1 MSRNGSYLSADLSRV
16 LEEYGFEENED
27 DNVTTGS
34 EKDPET
40 SGAESEEVFDGEYTL
55 IQICKKYGPQAKCDS

>member
-27 DNVTTGS
+27 DDDVTTGS
-34 EKDPET
+34 ESASKDPET
-40 SGAESEEVFDGEYTL
+40 SGAEVFDGEF
-55 IQICKKYGPQAKCDS
+55 ISGFSNIGPSRGPRV